1 MLSNKTEHQKG
12 ILALILLSFIFA
24 SMGLFAR
31 YLSTGFVLLQQV
43 YLRVLA
49 AFFLGLIFFWNDLDF
64 SKLKKISMKEWCLL
78 LFRSA
83 SSYLFGV
90 TLFTQAII
98 MTKYSNV
105 SFIGAIPMTALLGA
119 LLLKEKM
126 TARKILLIVT
136 AFMGVILIAVKDY
149 SHLFVWGQGEI
160 VALIATFA
168 FALSYVT
175 RRWHTSLLNN
185 KEITELTFFL
195 SFFMLFVTSLVMG
208 DGLPVSGWHI
218 GLVLAVLGAG
228 LFNVINMFLT
238 NYGFQKVEVIL
249 ASNITNLESVFAII
263 LGFLF
268 YKEVPI
274 AKELLGGII
283 IIISVIGMNKVEAKE

>member
-1 MLSNKTEHQKG
+1 MNNRTEHQKG
-12 ILALILLSFIFA
+12 VLALIVLSLVFA

-49 AFFLGLIFFWNDLDF
+49 AFFLGLFFFRSDLDF
-64 SKLKKISMKEWCLL
+64 SKLKKISLKEWGLL

-83 SSYLFGV
+83 SMYVFGV

-119 LLLKEKM
+119 LLLKEKL
-126 TARKILLIVT
+126 TVRKLLLIST
-136 AFMGVILIAVKDY
+136 AFVGVVLIAVKDY
-149 SHLFVWGQGEI
+149 THLFVWGQGEVI
-160 VALIATFA
+160 ALIATFA
-168 FALSYVT
+168 FSLSYVT

-195 SFFMLFVTSLVMG
+195 SFLMLFATSLVNG
-208 DGLPVSGWHI
+208 EGVPVSGWHI

-238 NYGFQKVEVIL
+238 NYGFQKVEAIL
-249 ASNITNLESVFAII
+249 ASNILTLESVFAIV

-283 IIISVIGMNKVEAKE
+283 ITLSVIGMNKVEAKE